1 MLYLCGQK
9 KNKNM
14 GNEIYDL
21 DVALA
26 TIGIVKGK
34 KIVEY
39 ANETK
44 ADRQQSLKQEMML
57 RCAAPIFSFAI
68 YCKYLSRMPRDLK
81 QQGCVIFVAF

>member
-1 MLYLCGQK
+1 
-9 KNKNM
+9 M

-39 ANETK
+39 SNETDT
-44 ADRQQSLKQEMML
+44 DRRQALKQEIDML
-57 RCAAPIFSFAI
+57 KAEEKMLYSDDLMQKSVIDKVFRLYSPI
-68 YCKYLSRMPRDLK
+68 LK
-81 QQGCVIFVAF
+81 ARTNGTVGS